1 MLLIS
6 LLFAA
11 AQDQKLDNAVQS
23 LTRSSIELAEA
34 ASNYGALKVIF
45 GIFMVLVL
53 VLVVMFMYTIWN
65 LNKKISVVSES
76 SSKVTEFFDGAAD
89 STIGVTEAQILIRRE
104 FNCLGH
110 ILKYAILR
118 TRLENHIDNKES
130 VIKKVDILVNNE
142 YSELCGLMSNFNCD
156 GKSLSTI
163 FELQDNEAIKDM
175 VIEQIYI
182 PKDQFSISNMD
193 QSVSMYLNG
202 LKLMY
207 LKNYNH
213 GTKII
218 TDH

>member
-1 MLLIS
+1 MPLIL

-76 SSKVTEFFDGAAD
+76 SSKITEFFDGAAD

-104 FNCLGH
+104 FNCLGY

-118 TRLENHIDNKES
+118 IRLENHIDNKES

-207 LKNYNH
+207 LK
-213 GTKII
+213 KL
-218 TDH
+218 

>member
-1 MLLIS
+1 MPLIS

-11 AQDQKLDNAVQS
+11 AQDQKLDHAVQS

-118 TRLENHIDNKES
+118 IRLENRIDNKES

-207 LKNYNH
+207 LK
-213 GTKII
+213 KL
-218 TDH
+218 

>member
-1 MLLIS
+1 MPLIS

-76 SSKVTEFFDGAAD
+76 SSKITEFLDGAAD

-104 FNCLGH
+104 FNCLGY

-118 TRLENHIDNKES
+118 IRLENHIDNKES

-182 PKDQFSISNMD
+182 PKGQFSISNMD

-207 LKNYNH
+207 LK
-213 GTKII
+213 KL
-218 TDH
+218 

>member
-1 MLLIS
+1 MPLIS
-6 LLFAA
+6 LLFEAA
-11 AQDQKLDNAVQS
+11 KDQKLDNAVQS

-76 SSKVTEFFDGAAD
+76 SSKITEFFDGAAD

-104 FNCLGH
+104 FNCLGY

-118 TRLENHIDNKES
+118 IRLENHIDNKES

-142 YSELCGLMSNFNCD
+142 YSELCGLMSNFNCN

-207 LKNYNH
+207 LK
-213 GTKII
+213 KL
-218 TDH
+218 

>member
-1 MLLIS
+1 MPLITF
-6 LLFAA
+6 LFATT
-11 AQDQKLDNAVQS
+11 QDQKLDNAVKS

-53 VLVVMFMYTIWN
+53 VLVVMFIYTILN

-89 STIGVTEAQILIRRE
+89 STIGITEAQILIRRE
-104 FNCLGH
+104 FNCLGY

-118 TRLENHIDNKES
+118 IRLENNIDNKES

-156 GKSLSTI
+156 GKSISTI

-182 PKDQFSISNMD
+182 PKDQFSIPNMD

-207 LKNYNH
+207 LK
-213 GTKII
+213 KL
-218 TDH
+218 

>member
-1 MLLIS
+1 MPLIS

-76 SSKVTEFFDGAAD
+76 SSKITEFFDGAAD

-104 FNCLGH
+104 FNCLGY

-118 TRLENHIDNKES
+118 IRLENHIDNKES

-182 PKDQFSISNMD
+182 PKDQFSIPNMD

-207 LKNYNH
+207 LK
-213 GTKII
+213 KL
-218 TDH
+218 

>member
-1 MLLIS
+1 MPLIS

-11 AQDQKLDNAVQS
+11 AQDQKLVNAVQS
-23 LTRSSIELAEA
+23 LTRASIVLAEA
-34 ASNYGALKVIF
+34 ASNYGAVMVIF

-118 TRLENHIDNKES
+118 IRLENHKDNKES
-130 VIKKVDILVNNE
+130 VKKKVDILVNNE

-202 LKLMY
+202 LKLMC
-207 LKNYNH
+207 LK
-213 GTKII
+213 KL
-218 TDH
+218 

>member
-1 MLLIS
+1 MPLIS

-65 LNKKISVVSES
+65 LNKKISIVSES
-76 SSKVTEFFDGAAD
+76 SSKITEFFDGAAD

-110 ILKYAILR
+110 ILKYVILR
-118 TRLENHIDNKES
+118 IRLENHIDNKES

-163 FELQDNEAIKDM
+163 LELQDNEAIKDM

-207 LKNYNH
+207 LK
-213 GTKII
+213 KL
-218 TDH
+218 

>member
-1 MLLIS
+1 MPLIS

-65 LNKKISVVSES
+65 LNKKISIVSES
-76 SSKVTEFFDGAAD
+76 SSKVTEFFDGATD

-104 FNCLGH
+104 FNCLGY
-110 ILKYAILR
+110 ILRYAILR
-118 TRLENHIDNKES
+118 IRLENHVDNKES

-142 YSELCGLMSNFNCD
+142 YSELCGLMSNFNCN

-193 QSVSMYLNG
+193 QSVGMYLNG

-207 LKNYNH
+207 IKKL
-213 GTKII
+213 
-218 TDH
+218 

>member
-1 MLLIS
+1 MPLIS

-76 SSKVTEFFDGAAD
+76 SSKITEFFDGAAD

-104 FNCLGH
+104 FNCLGY

-118 TRLENHIDNKES
+118 IRLENHIDNKES

-175 VIEQIYI
+175 VIKQIYI

-207 LKNYNH
+207 LK
-213 GTKII
+213 KL
-218 TDH
+218 

>member
-1 MLLIS
+1 MPLIS

-53 VLVVMFMYTIWN
+53 VWVVMFMYTIWN

-89 STIGVTEAQILIRRE
+89 STIGITEAQILIRRE
-104 FNCLGH
+104 FNCLGY

-118 TRLENHIDNKES
+118 IRLENHIDNKES

-207 LKNYNH
+207 IKKL
-213 GTKII
+213 
-218 TDH
+218 

>member
-1 MLLIS
+1 MPLIS

-89 STIGVTEAQILIRRE
+89 SIIGVTEAQILIRRE
-104 FNCLGH
+104 FNCLGY

-118 TRLENHIDNKES
+118 IRLENHIDNKES

-163 FELQDNEAIKDM
+163 LELQDNEAIKDM

-182 PKDQFSISNMD
+182 PKDQFSIPNMD

-207 LKNYNH
+207 LK
-213 GTKII
+213 KL
-218 TDH
+218 

>member
-1 MLLIS
+1 MPLIS

-76 SSKVTEFFDGAAD
+76 SSKITEFFDGAAD

-104 FNCLGH
+104 FNCLGY

-118 TRLENHIDNKES
+118 IRLENHIDNKES

-175 VIEQIYI
+175 IIEQIYI

-207 LKNYNH
+207 LK
-213 GTKII
+213 KL
-218 TDH
+218 

>member
-76 SSKVTEFFDGAAD
+76 SSKITEFFDGAAD

-104 FNCLGH
+104 FNCLGY

-118 TRLENHIDNKES
+118 IRLENHIDNKES

-163 FELQDNEAIKDM
+163 FELQDNEVIKDM

-207 LKNYNH
+207 LK
-213 GTKII
+213 KL
-218 TDH
+218 

>member
-1 MLLIS
+1 MPLIS

-76 SSKVTEFFDGAAD
+76 SSKITEFFDGAAD

-104 FNCLGH
+104 FNCLGY
-110 ILKYAILR
+110 ILKYVILR
-118 TRLENHIDNKES
+118 IRLENHIDNKES

-207 LKNYNH
+207 LK
-213 GTKII
+213 KL
-218 TDH
+218 

>member
-1 MLLIS
+1 MPLIS

-76 SSKVTEFFDGAAD
+76 SNKVTEFFDGAAD

-110 ILKYAILR
+110 ILKYTILR
-118 TRLENHIDNKES
+118 IRLENHIDNKES

-207 LKNYNH
+207 LK
-213 GTKII
+213 KL
-218 TDH
+218 

>member
-53 VLVVMFMYTIWN
+53 VLVVMFIYTIWN

-207 LKNYNH
+207 LK
-213 GTKII
+213 KL
-218 TDH
+218 

>member
-1 MLLIS
+1 MPLIS

-65 LNKKISVVSES
+65 LNKKISIVSES
-76 SSKVTEFFDGAAD
+76 SSKITEFFDGAAD

-104 FNCLGH
+104 FNCLGY

-118 TRLENHIDNKES
+118 IRLENHIDNKES

-182 PKDQFSISNMD
+182 PKDQFSIPNMD

-207 LKNYNH
+207 LK
-213 GTKII
+213 KL
-218 TDH
+218 

>member
-110 ILKYAILR
+110 ILKYVILR
-118 TRLENHIDNKES
+118 IRLENHIDNKES

-202 LKLMY
+202 LKLMC
-207 LKNYNH
+207 LK
-213 GTKII
+213 KL
-218 TDH
+218 

>member
-1 MLLIS
+1 MPLIS

-76 SSKVTEFFDGAAD
+76 SSKITEFFDGAAD
-89 STIGVTEAQILIRRE
+89 STIGITEAQILIRRE
-104 FNCLGH
+104 FNCLSH
-110 ILKYAILR
+110 ILKYVILR
-118 TRLENHIDNKES
+118 IRLENHIDNKES

-207 LKNYNH
+207 LK
-213 GTKII
+213 KL
-218 TDH
+218 

>member
-1 MLLIS
+1 MPLIS

-11 AQDQKLDNAVQS
+11 AQDQKLDHAVQS

-89 STIGVTEAQILIRRE
+89 STIGITEAQILIRRE
-104 FNCLGH
+104 FNCLGY

-118 TRLENHIDNKES
+118 IRLENHIDNKES

-182 PKDQFSISNMD
+182 PKDQFSISNMG

-207 LKNYNH
+207 LK
-213 GTKII
+213 KL
-218 TDH
+218 

>member
-1 MLLIS
+1 MPLIS

-118 TRLENHIDNKES
+118 IRLENYIDNKES

-207 LKNYNH
+207 LK
-213 GTKII
+213 KL
-218 TDH
+218 

>member
-1 MLLIS
+1 MTLIS

-23 LTRSSIELAEA
+23 LTRSSLELAEA

-76 SSKVTEFFDGAAD
+76 SSKVIEFFEGAAD

-104 FNCLGH
+104 FSCLGH

-118 TRLENHIDNKES
+118 IRLENQIDNKES

-142 YSELCGLMSNFNCD
+142 YSELCGLMSNFNCN

-207 LKNYNH
+207 LK
-213 GTKII
+213 KL
-218 TDH
+218 

>member
-1 MLLIS
+1 MPLIS

-11 AQDQKLDNAVQS
+11 AQDQKLDHAVQS

-118 TRLENHIDNKES
+118 IRLENNIDNKES

-163 FELQDNEAIKDM
+163 LELQDNEAIKDM

-207 LKNYNH
+207 LK
-213 GTKII
+213 KL
-218 TDH
+218 

>member
-1 MLLIS
+1 MPLIS

-11 AQDQKLDNAVQS
+11 AQDQKLDHAVQS

-53 VLVVMFMYTIWN
+53 VLVVMFIYTIWN

-76 SSKVTEFFDGAAD
+76 SSKVTEFLDGAAD
-89 STIGVTEAQILIRRE
+89 STIGVTEAQILIRRG
-104 FNCLGH
+104 FNCLGY
-110 ILKYAILR
+110 IFKYAILR
-118 TRLENHIDNKES
+118 IRLENHIDNKES

-182 PKDQFSISNMD
+182 PNDQFSISNMD

-207 LKNYNH
+207 LK
-213 GTKII
+213 KL
-218 TDH
+218 

>member
-6 LLFAA
+6 LLSAA

-53 VLVVMFMYTIWN
+53 VLVMMFMYTIWN

-76 SSKVTEFFDGAAD
+76 SSKVTEFFKGAAD

-110 ILKYAILR
+110 ILKYVILR
-118 TRLENHIDNKES
+118 IRLENHIDNKES

-163 FELQDNEAIKDM
+163 LELQDNEAIKDM

-207 LKNYNH
+207 LK
-213 GTKII
+213 KL
-218 TDH
+218 

>member
-1 MLLIS
+1 MPLTS

-53 VLVVMFMYTIWN
+53 VLVVMFIYTIWN

-76 SSKVTEFFDGAAD
+76 SSKITEFFDGAAD

-104 FNCLGH
+104 FNCLGY

-118 TRLENHIDNKES
+118 IRLENHIDNKES

-193 QSVSMYLNG
+193 QSLSMYLNG

-207 LKNYNH
+207 LK
-213 GTKII
+213 KL
-218 TDH
+218 

>member
-1 MLLIS
+1 MPLIS
-6 LLFAA
+6 LLFALA
-11 AQDQKLDNAVQS
+11 HDQKLDNAVQS
-23 LTRSSIELAEA
+23 LTKSSIELAEA

-76 SSKVTEFFDGAAD
+76 SSKINEFFEGAAD

-110 ILKYAILR
+110 ILKYVILR
-118 TRLENHIDNKES
+118 IRLENHIDNKES
-130 VIKKVDILVNNE
+130 IVKKVDILVNNE

-156 GKSLSTI
+156 GKSLSTV

-207 LKNYNH
+207 LK
-213 GTKII
+213 KL
-218 TDH
+218 

>member
-1 MLLIS
+1 MPLIS

-11 AQDQKLDNAVQS
+11 TQDQKLDNAVQS
-23 LTRSSIELAEA
+23 LTKSSIELAEA

-110 ILKYAILR
+110 ILKYVILR
-118 TRLENHIDNKES
+118 IRLENHIDNKES

-142 YSELCGLMSNFNCD
+142 YSELCGIMSNFNCD

-202 LKLMY
+202 LKLMC
-207 LKNYNH
+207 LK
-213 GTKII
+213 KL
-218 TDH
+218 

>member
-1 MLLIS
+1 MPLIS
-6 LLFAA
+6 LLFAL

-23 LTRSSIELAEA
+23 ITKSSIELAEA

-65 LNKKISVVSES
+65 LNQKISVVSES
-76 SSKVTEFFDGAAD
+76 SSKVSEFFDRVAD
-89 STIGVTEAQILIRRE
+89 STIGVTEAQIFIRRE
-104 FNCLGH
+104 FNCLGY

-118 TRLENHIDNKES
+118 IRLENHIDNKES
-130 VIKKVDILVNNE
+130 IVKKVDILVNNE
-142 YSELCGLMSNFNCD
+142 YLELCGLMSNFNCD

-182 PKDQFSISNMD
+182 PKDRFSISNMD
-193 QSVSMYLNG
+193 QSVSMYLNE

-207 LKNYNH
+207 LK
-213 GTKII
+213 KL
-218 TDH
+218 

>member
-1 MLLIS
+1 MPLIS

-23 LTRSSIELAEA
+23 LTRSSLELAEA

-76 SSKVTEFFDGAAD
+76 SSKITEFFDGAAD

-118 TRLENHIDNKES
+118 IRLENNIDNKES

-182 PKDQFSISNMD
+182 PKDQFSIPNMD

-207 LKNYNH
+207 LK
-213 GTKII
+213 KL
-218 TDH
+218 

>member
-1 MLLIS
+1 MPLIS

-110 ILKYAILR
+110 ILKYVILR
-118 TRLENHIDNKES
+118 IRLENHIDNKES

-207 LKNYNH
+207 LK
-213 GTKII
+213 KL
-218 TDH
+218 

>member
-1 MLLIS
+1 MTLIS

-110 ILKYAILR
+110 ILKYVILR
-118 TRLENHIDNKES
+118 IRLENHIDNKES

-207 LKNYNH
+207 LK
-213 GTKII
+213 KL
-218 TDH
+218 